1 MSQANEQTTA
11 SDVTISELLGAVKG
25 FLMDSALPALS
36 GRDQFNARVA
46 ANVLGIID
54 REQQVGPELAA
65 LDAAAAQQWLSGDSG
80 SGTALQQLS
89 RALAAREIDADT
101 DFFEYLKQ
109 RQLLVAAI
117 NNPRYASRKLA
128 EDCLLYTSPSPRDM
142 RRSRMPSS
150 A

>member
-1 MSQANEQTTA
+1 MSQDSEQTTA

-46 ANVLGIID
+46 ANVLGIIE
-54 REQQVGPELAA
+54 REQQLGPELAA
-65 LDAAAAQQWLSGDSG
+65 LDAAAAQRWLAGDPG
-80 SGTALQQLS
+80 PDTAPQQLS
-89 RALAAREIDADT
+89 RALAAREIDADS

-117 NNPRYASRKLA
+117 NNPRYASRKVA
-128 EDCLLYTSPSPRDM
+128 EEKW
-142 RRSRMPSS
+142 RSES
-150 A
+150 

>member
-1 MSQANEQTTA
+1 MSQDSEQTTA
-11 SDVTISELLGAVKG
+11 SDVNISELLRAVKG
-25 FLMDSALPALS
+25 FLMDTALPALS

-65 LDAAAAQQWLSGDSG
+65 LDAAAAQQWLPGDSG

-101 DFFEYLKQ
+101 DFFEYLRQ
-109 RQLLVAAI
+109 RQLLVSAI
-117 NNPRYASRKLA
+117 NNPRYASRKVA
-128 EDCLLYTSPSPRDM
+128 EERW
-142 RRSRMPSS
+142 RSES
-150 A
+150 

>member
-1 MSQANEQTTA
+1 MSQDEAQTTA
-11 SDVTISELLGAVKG
+11 SDVTVSELLGAVKG

-54 REQQVGPELAA
+54 REQQLGPELAA

-80 SGTALQQLS
+80 PGTAPQQLS
-89 RALAAREIDADT
+89 RALAARKIDANSH
-101 DFFEYLKQ
+101 FFDYLKK

-117 NNPRYASRKLA
+117 NNPRYASRKVA
-128 EDCLLYTSPSPRDM
+128 EEKWRDD
-142 RRSRMPSS
+142 S
-150 A
+150 

>member
-54 REQQVGPELAA
+54 REQQLGPELAA
-65 LDAAAAQQWLSGDSG
+65 LDAAAAQQWLPGDSG

-117 NNPRYASRKLA
+117 NNPRYASRKVA
-128 EDCLLYTSPSPRDM
+128 EERW
-142 RRSRMPSS
+142 RSES
-150 A
+150 

>member
-54 REQQVGPELAA
+54 REQQMGPELAA
-65 LDAAAAQQWLSGDSG
+65 LDAAAAQQRLPGDSG

-117 NNPRYASRKLA
+117 NNPRYASRKVA
-128 EDCLLYTSPSPRDM
+128 EERW
-142 RRSRMPSS
+142 RSES
-150 A
+150 

>member
-25 FLMDSALPALS
+25 FLMDSAMPALS

-54 REQQVGPELAA
+54 REQQLGPELAA

-117 NNPRYASRKLA
+117 NNPRYASRKVA
-128 EDCLLYTSPSPRDM
+128 EERW
-142 RRSRMPSS
+142 RSES
-150 A
+150 

>member
-65 LDAAAAQQWLSGDSG
+65 LDAAAAQQWLPGDSG

-89 RALAAREIDADT
+89 RALAARKIDADT

-117 NNPRYASRKLA
+117 NNPRYASRKVA
-128 EDCLLYTSPSPRDM
+128 EERW
-142 RRSRMPSS
+142 RSES
-150 A
+150 

>member
-89 RALAAREIDADT
+89 RALAAR
-101 DFFEYLKQ
+101 
-109 RQLLVAAI
+109 
-117 NNPRYASRKLA
+117 
-128 EDCLLYTSPSPRDM
+128 
-142 RRSRMPSS
+142 
-150 A
+150 

>member
-1 MSQANEQTTA
+1 MSQADEQTTA

-65 LDAAAAQQWLSGDSG
+65 LDAAAAQQWLPGDSG

-89 RALAAREIDADT
+89 RALAAREIDANS

-117 NNPRYASRKLA
+117 NNPRYASRKVA
-128 EDCLLYTSPSPRDM
+128 EERW
-142 RRSRMPSS
+142 RSES
-150 A
+150 

>member
-1 MSQANEQTTA
+1 MGKRMSQDSEQTTA

-65 LDAAAAQQWLSGDSG
+65 LDAAAAQQWLPGESG

-128 EDCLLYTSPSPRDM
+128 EERW
-142 RRSRMPSS
+142 RSES
-150 A
+150 

>member
-65 LDAAAAQQWLSGDSG
+65 LDAAAAQQWLPGDSG

-89 RALAAREIDADT
+89 RALAARKIDADT

-117 NNPRYASRKLA
+117 NNPRYASRKVA
-128 EDCLLYTSPSPRDM
+128 EEKW
-142 RRSRMPSS
+142 RSES
-150 A
+150 

>member
-1 MSQANEQTTA
+1 MSQDEAQTTA

-54 REQQVGPELAA
+54 REQQLGPELAA
-65 LDAAAAQQWLSGDSG
+65 LDAAAAQQWLPGDPG
-80 SGTALQQLS
+80 PGTAPQRLS
-89 RALAAREIDADT
+89 RALAARQIDADRH
-101 DFFEYLKQ
+101 FFDYLKK

-117 NNPRYASRKLA
+117 NNPRYASRKVA
-128 EDCLLYTSPSPRDM
+128 EEKWRDD
-142 RRSRMPSS
+142 S
-150 A
+150 

>member
-1 MSQANEQTTA
+1 MSQDEAQTTA

-54 REQQVGPELAA
+54 REQQLGPELAA
-65 LDAAAAQQWLSGDSG
+65 LDAAAAQQWLAGDPG
-80 SGTALQQLS
+80 PGTAPQQLS
-89 RALAAREIDADT
+89 RALAAREIHADSH
-101 DFFEYLKQ
+101 FFEYLKQ

-117 NNPRYASRKLA
+117 NNPRYASRKVA
-128 EDCLLYTSPSPRDM
+128 EEKW
-142 RRSRMPSS
+142 RSES
-150 A
+150 

>member
-36 GRDQFNARVA
+36 GRNQFNARVA
-46 ANVLGIID
+46 ANVLGIIE
-54 REQQVGPELAA
+54 REQRLGPELAA
-65 LDAAAAQQWLSGDSG
+65 LDASATQQWLSGESG

-117 NNPRYASRKLA
+117 NNPRYASRKVA
-128 EDCLLYTSPSPRDM
+128 EEKWRDE
-142 RRSRMPSS
+142 S
-150 A
+150 

>member
-1 MSQANEQTTA
+1 MNQDSEQTTT
-11 SDVTISELLGAVKG
+11 SEVTMSELLGAVKG

-54 REQQVGPELAA
+54 REQQLGPELAA
-65 LDAAAAQQWLSGDSG
+65 LDAAAAQQWLAGDPE
-80 SGTALQQLS
+80 SGTAPQQLS
-89 RALAAREIDADT
+89 RALAAREIDADS

-117 NNPRYASRKLA
+117 NNPRYASRKVAA
-128 EDCLLYTSPSPRDM
+128 ERW
-142 RRSRMPSS
+142 RSES
-150 A
+150 

>member
-1 MSQANEQTTA
+1 MSQDEAQTTA

-54 REQQVGPELAA
+54 REQQLGPELAA
-65 LDAAAAQQWLSGDSG
+65 LDAAAAQQWLPGDPG
-80 SGTALQQLS
+80 PGTAPQRLS
-89 RALAAREIDADT
+89 RALAAREIDAHSH
-101 DFFEYLKQ
+101 FFEYLKQ

-117 NNPRYASRKLA
+117 NNPRYASRKVA
-128 EDCLLYTSPSPRDM
+128 EEKWRDE
-142 RRSRMPSS
+142 S
-150 A
+150 

>member
-65 LDAAAAQQWLSGDSG
+65 LDAAAAQQWLPGDSG

-117 NNPRYASRKLA
+117 NNPRYASRKVA
-128 EDCLLYTSPSPRDM
+128 EEKWRNES
-142 RRSRMPSS
+142 
-150 A
+150 

>member
-1 MSQANEQTTA
+1 MSQDEAQTTA

-54 REQQVGPELAA
+54 REQQLGPELAA
-65 LDAAAAQQWLSGDSG
+65 LDAAAAQQWLTGDPG
-80 SGTALQQLS
+80 PGTAPQRLS
-89 RALAAREIDADT
+89 RALAAREIDADSH
-101 DFFEYLKQ
+101 FFEYLKQ

-117 NNPRYASRKLA
+117 NNPRYASRKVA
-128 EDCLLYTSPSPRDM
+128 EEKWRDD
-142 RRSRMPSS
+142 S
-150 A
+150 

>member
-65 LDAAAAQQWLSGDSG
+65 LDAAAAHQWLPGDSG

-101 DFFEYLKQ
+101 NFFEYLKQ

-117 NNPRYASRKLA
+117 NNPRYASRKVA
-128 EDCLLYTSPSPRDM
+128 EERW
-142 RRSRMPSS
+142 RSES
-150 A
+150 

>member
-89 RALAAREIDADT
+89 RALAAREIDAET
-101 DFFEYLKQ
+101 HFFEYLKQ

-117 NNPRYASRKLA
+117 NNPRYASRKVA
-128 EDCLLYTSPSPRDM
+128 EERWQSKS
-142 RRSRMPSS
+142 
-150 A
+150 

>member
-11 SDVTISELLGAVKG
+11 SDVTISELLEAVKG

-65 LDAAAAQQWLSGDSG
+65 LDAAAAQQWLPGDSG

-89 RALAAREIDADT
+89 RALAAREIGADT

-128 EDCLLYTSPSPRDM
+128 EERW
-142 RRSRMPSS
+142 RSES
-150 A
+150 

>member
-65 LDAAAAQQWLSGDSG
+65 LDAAAAQQWLAGDSG

-117 NNPRYASRKLA
+117 NNPRYASRKVA
-128 EDCLLYTSPSPRDM
+128 EERW
-142 RRSRMPSS
+142 RSES
-150 A
+150 

>member
-1 MSQANEQTTA
+1 MSQDSEKTTA

-54 REQQVGPELAA
+54 REQQMGPELAA
-65 LDAAAAQQWLSGDSG
+65 LDAAAGQQWLPGDSG

-89 RALAAREIDADT
+89 RALAARELDADT

-117 NNPRYASRKLA
+117 NNPRYASRKVA
-128 EDCLLYTSPSPRDM
+128 EERW
-142 RRSRMPSS
+142 RSES
-150 A
+150 

>member
-89 RALAAREIDADT
+89 RARAAREIDADT

-117 NNPRYASRKLA
+117 NNPRYASRKVA
-128 EDCLLYTSPSPRDM
+128 EERW
-142 RRSRMPSS
+142 RSES
-150 A
+150 

>member
-1 MSQANEQTTA
+1 MSQDSEQTTA
-11 SDVTISELLGAVKG
+11 SDVNISELLRAVKG

-54 REQQVGPELAA
+54 REQQLGPELAA
-65 LDAAAAQQWLSGDSG
+65 LDAAAAQQWLPGDSG
-80 SGTALQQLS
+80 SGTAQQQLS
-89 RALAAREIDADT
+89 RALAAREIDADS

-117 NNPRYASRKLA
+117 NNPRYASRKMA
-128 EDCLLYTSPSPRDM
+128 EERWQSES
-142 RRSRMPSS
+142 
-150 A
+150 